1 MSSPQG
7 DIEVALAD
15 RPGALARFGEAL
27 GRAGVS
33 LEGGGV
39 FTIAGVGV
47 AHFLV
52 DDATAAR
59 TALEAEGLGPVT
71 VSSVVTLRLDQGT
84 PGQLGLVSRRLADA
98 GINIRTQY
106 SDHDHHLV
114 LVVAVDQQQQAEA
127 LAARWATGER

>member
-1 MSSPQG
+1 MSTRPA

-15 RPGALARFGEAL
+15 RPGALAEFGEAL

-39 FTIAGVGV
+39 FTVAGHAV

-59 TALEAEGLGPVT
+59 TALEAAGLGPVT
-71 VSSVVTLRLDQGT
+71 VCPVVTLRLDQGT
-84 PGQLGLVSRRLADA
+84 PGQLGLISRRMAEA
-98 GINIRTQY
+98 GVNIRTQY
-106 SDHDHHLV
+106 SDHDHDLV
-114 LVVAVDQQQQAEA
+114 LVVDQHQQAEA
-127 LAARWATGER
+127 VAVRWATGER